1 MSDHVSF
8 ELDGVEVTVEAGAG
22 ETLLTVLRE
31 RLGVTDV
38 KDGCAPQGQCGCCT
52 VLVDGDARVACV
64 TPVARV
70 AGRRVTTVRGLEPT
84 RRDAAAAALVATGG
98 SQCGFCTPG
107 MILTAADLLARDPD
121 PSAGEVREA
130 LEGNLCRCT
139 GYEAIVDA
147 VLTGA
152 AAMRAGEPAR

>member
-8 ELDGVEVTVEAGAG
+8 ELDGVAVTVEPEAG

-70 AGRRVTTVRGLEPT
+70 AGRRVTTVR
-84 RRDAAAAALVATGG
+84 
-98 SQCGFCTPG
+98 
-107 MILTAADLLARDPD
+107 
-121 PSAGEVREA
+121 
-130 LEGNLCRCT
+130 
-139 GYEAIVDA
+139 
-147 VLTGA
+147 
-152 AAMRAGEPAR
+152 